1 MNVTLFIRQLKAV
14 GFTEENLD
22 RAIALAGANRLAYQM
37 LHHAV
42 TSRGLSP
49 ADALRSLESDTNI
62 RLKQDI
68 PCGIIPAMPRCR
80 PWRASARLRPPPCL
94 AKILLARL
102 CHF

>member
-1 MNVTLFIRQLKAV
+1 MNVTQHIRQLEAI

-49 ADALRSLESDTNI
+49 ADALRSLE
-62 RLKQDI
+62 
-68 PCGIIPAMPRCR
+68 AER
-80 PWRASARLRPPPCL
+80 PER
-94 AKILLARL
+94 I
-102 CHF
+102 

>member
-1 MNVTLFIRQLKAV
+1 MNVTQHVRQLEAV

-49 ADALRSLESDTNI
+49 ADALRSLESEQPERI
-62 RLKQDI
+62 
-68 PCGIIPAMPRCR
+68 
-80 PWRASARLRPPPCL
+80 
-94 AKILLARL
+94 
-102 CHF
+102 

>member
-1 MNVTLFIRQLKAV
+1 MNVTQHIRQLEAI

-49 ADALRSLESDTNI
+49 ADALRSWEPETPERI
-62 RLKQDI
+62 
-68 PCGIIPAMPRCR
+68 
-80 PWRASARLRPPPCL
+80 
-94 AKILLARL
+94 
-102 CHF
+102 

>member
-1 MNVTLFIRQLKAV
+1 MNVTLFSCQLKAV

-49 ADALRSLESDTNI
+49 ADALCSLESEQPERI
-62 RLKQDI
+62 
-68 PCGIIPAMPRCR
+68 
-80 PWRASARLRPPPCL
+80 
-94 AKILLARL
+94 
-102 CHF
+102 

>member
-1 MNVTLFIRQLKAV
+1 MNVTQHIRQLEAI

-49 ADALRSLESDTNI
+49 ADARRSLESEQPERI
-62 RLKQDI
+62 
-68 PCGIIPAMPRCR
+68 
-80 PWRASARLRPPPCL
+80 
-94 AKILLARL
+94 
-102 CHF
+102 